1 MSSAVPV
8 GTDNAEKDVTV
19 PMHGCTMSWPLG
31 HGICAATASTS
42 TVGVSAEWWT
52 TTLFGCPG
60 AGIPS
65 WAAAVGTGRVVCIST
80 TPSAISTVRSS
91 ESADEADDRRRAPS
105 DTSPPY
111 QDIPPTGITTAR
123 IQILTAVATT

>member
-8 GTDNAEKDVTV
+8 GTDIAGKDVTV

-31 HGICAATASTS
+31 HGICAAAVSTS
-42 TVGVSAEWWT
+42 TVCVSAEWWA
-52 TTLFGCPG
+52 TTLLTGPG
-60 AGIPS
+60 ADIAS

-80 TPSAISTVRSS
+80 TPSAISTVRST

-105 DTSPPY
+105 HTLPAY
-111 QDIPPTGITTAR
+111 QPIPPTGITEAR
-123 IQILTAVATT
+123 KQILTAVATT